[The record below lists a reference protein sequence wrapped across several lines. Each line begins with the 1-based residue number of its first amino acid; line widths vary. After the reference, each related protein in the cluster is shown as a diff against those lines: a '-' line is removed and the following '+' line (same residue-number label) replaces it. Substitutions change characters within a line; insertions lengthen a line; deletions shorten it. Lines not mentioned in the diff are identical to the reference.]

1 VKPRLGHI
9 KLAAAT
15 AAGALAF
22 APPAHAAGRPAVA
35 ALQVT
40 LRHHHVYRG
49 PVDGI
54 AGEATTTAVMRFQ
67 RLHGLTPDG
76 VAGPKTRRA
85 FGRFAKHV
93 LGSRTLA
100 PGMTGWD
107 VAELQ
112 FALAWHGFPNA
123 TIDGGFGRH
132 LERALIKFQRWA
144 HLIPDGVAGPG
155 TFRALRAPLPRCP
168 FALAWPLR
176 APIASPFGP
185 RGTAFHPGIDLP
197 APLGTPVGAA
207 APGRVIFA
215 ALDWGGY
222 GNLVEVAHGRG
233 VVSMYAHL
241 SAFSVRVGQFV
252 STGTRV
258 GRVGSS
264 GEATGPHLHFEVRVR
279 GAAVDPVPAFR

>member
-1 VKPRLGHI
+1 VIPRLGHI

-15 AAGALAF
+15 AAGALVF
-22 APPAHAAGRPAVA
+22 APSAHAAGRPAVA

-100 PGMTGWD
+100 PGMIGWD

-112 FALAWHGFPNA
+112 FALAWHGFPND

-144 HLIPDGVAGPG
+144 HLAPDGVAGPG
-155 TFRALRAPLPRCP
+155 TFRALRTPLPRCP

-176 APIASPFGP
+176 APIGSPFGP

-233 VVSMYAHL
+233 VVSMYGHL

>member
-1 VKPRLGHI
+1 MPRLGHI
-9 KLAAAT
+9 KLATAI
-15 AAGALAF
+15 AAGALVL
-22 APPAHAAGRPAVA
+22 APSAHAAGRPAVA

-54 AGEATTTAVMRFQ
+54 VGGATTAAVMRFQ

-93 LGSRTLA
+93 LGSRILA
-100 PGMTGWD
+100 RGMTGWD

-123 TIDGGFGRH
+123 AIDGGFGRH
-132 LERALIKFQRWA
+132 VKHAL
-144 HLIPDGVAGPG
+144 
-155 TFRALRAPLPRCP
+155 T
-168 FALAWPLR
+168 
-176 APIASPFGP
+176 
-185 RGTAFHPGIDLP
+185 T
-197 APLGTPVGAA
+197 GTPVGAA

-215 ALDWGGY
+215 AHDPSGY
-222 GNLVEVAHGRG
+222 GNLVEVDHGGG

-241 SAFSVRVGQFV
+241 SGFSVRTGQ
-252 STGTRV
+252 SIATGTRV
-258 GRVGSS
+258 GRIGSS
-264 GEATGPHLHFEVRVR
+264 GESTGPHLHFEVRVR
-279 GAAVDPVPAFR
+279 GAAVDPVPAFG